1 MRIAELHAVNFKRF
15 TDLTITDIPPEAR
28 VVALVGPNGSGKS
41 CVFDAFEQVSG
52 LSKGR

>member
-28 VVALVGPNGSGKS
+28 VVVLVGLNGSGKS
-41 CVFDAFEQVSG
+41 CVFDAFEQISR